1 MDSHIFIAL
10 LGALVNLALSVSV
23 PCMLQKSEQPFLVQ
37 IKKVFEVNK
46 QEILASSF
54 IIAVTI
60 YLALK
65 IAPSTYPMFSNLT
78 GLNTMSSDYYPN
90 YPSYATT
97 TSPIIETNEMPL
109 ELRNLLQLMKR

>member
-10 LGALVNLALSVSV
+10 LGALVNLGLSVSI

-37 IKKVFEVNK
+37 VKRIFELNK

-54 IIAVTI
+54 IVAVTV

-65 IAPSTYPMFSNLT
+65 IAPSAQPLFSNLT
-78 GLNTMSSDYYPN
+78 GLNMNSSDN
-90 YPSYATT
+90 YPSYNTQMVAD
-97 TSPIIETNEMPL
+97 NEMPY
-109 ELRNLLQLMKR
+109 ELRNLLKLMNR